1 MPSANFFANAPV
13 LAQSST
19 TESSLRMVLA
29 QLLRSLADSGEPH
42 PDPRLLPAART
53 YEPVQFAGEQ
63 QPAALVPLSVADER
77 LTAELLL
84 DVQLGE
90 ARYLLLAV
98 ASPPTDEIILSP
110 REREIVHLVAQGY
123 PNKAIAQ
130 TLEISPW
137 TVNTYL
143 RRIFAK
149 LGVTSRAEMVASSIN
164 AGLLQTIQPSA

>member
-1 MPSANFFANAPV
+1 MNSPNSCATGPM
-13 LAQSST
+13 LAQPGAA
-19 TESSLRMVLA
+19 SLRTVLA
-29 QLLRSLADSGEPH
+29 QLLRSLTESSEPH
-42 PDPRLLPAART
+42 PNPRLPPPART
-53 YEPVQFAGEQ
+53 FEPAWPAQGQ
-63 QPAALVPLSVADER
+63 QSAALVPVSVAEER

-90 ARYLLLAV
+90 ARYLLLSV
-98 ASPPTDEIILSP
+98 ASPPTDEITLSP
-110 REREIVHLVAQGY
+110 REREIVHLVARGY

-149 LGVTSRAEMVASSIN
+149 LGVTSRAEMVASSMN
-164 AGLLQTIQPSA
+164 AGLLQPVQSPD

>member
-1 MPSANFFANAPV
+1 V
-13 LAQSST
+13 LAQI
-19 TESSLRMVLA
+19 
-29 QLLRSLADSGEPH
+29 LRSLVEGGEPR
-42 PDPRLLPAART
+42 PDALLLPAVRPGRPIQLAA
-53 YEPVQFAGEQ
+53 AG
-63 QPAALVPLSVADER
+63 QPAAPVPVSVPVSVADER

-84 DVQLGE
+84 DVQLGD

-98 ASPPTDEIILSP
+98 AAPPADEITLSP
-110 REREIVHLVAQGY
+110 REREIVHLVARGY

-149 LGVTSRAEMVASSIN
+149 LGVTSRAEMVASSIG
-164 AGLLQTIQPSA
+164 AGLLQTAQPSA